1 MEKTIQIPAVRRDAS
16 FRAQSF
22 DEADNTIEIVWTTG
36 ARVRRN
42 SWWDGPYDEELEV
55 STEAIRLDRL
65 NAGAPFLDTHD
76 SWDISRV
83 LGSIVPGSAK
93 VENGKGTARV
103 MLSRAPGD
111 ADAVQKIRDGI
122 VRNVSVGYRIH
133 KVIKTE
139 GQEGDVPLHRVVD
152 WEPLEVSAVP
162 IPADPDAQIRSADK
176 PNGQQTYPCIVVT
189 RDAPTPAI
197 VEERKPEM
205 ADKTKARADE
215 TTGSEVNDTAEVTTE
230 SRAAPET
237 TASTRADVSQA
248 DVARAAENAAR
259 EAVER
264 ERQRASKIRDL
275 AARAG
280 VPEFGSEHADLGTPV
295 GEFRELLLE
304 KLMTEER
311 KQHPGGSGHQVPAQ
325 VADASRDEKR
335 GEAVTAALLHRAD
348 PGAYP
353 LTVDGARDFMGMSLL
368 EVARECVEA
377 RGVRT
382 RGMSKMELAA
392 TALSQRS
399 GGLHSTSDFPVILEN
414 VLNKTLRTGYEAAPQ
429 TFRPFTRIS
438 TVPDFKEV
446 SRAQLGEAPQFDKVN
461 EHGEFKRGTIGE
473 AGEKY
478 RIETYG
484 KVIGITRQVII
495 NDDLGAFTRI
505 PRAFGVQAAQLESDV
520 AWAQIIG
527 NPRMGD
533 GKSLFH
539 ADHKNLLTAGAI
551 GKKTVSD
558 ARLAMS
564 LQTGLDGKTVLN
576 LSPAYIIVPKA
587 LQTDAETFL
596 TTIYPAKDGDQ
607 VPAALK
613 NLMIIA
619 EPRLD
624 GGIARYGITGS
635 ATNYY
640 FAADNGLIDVV
651 ELAYL
656 EGQQGVYTETRMGFD
671 VDGLEVKVR
680 LDVGAKA
687 LDWRGL
693 QKNPFA
699 G

>member
-1 MEKTIQIPAVRRDAS
+1 MEQQILVPAVRRDAS

-22 DEADNTIEIVWTTG
+22 DENENTIEIVWTTG

-55 STEAIRLDRL
+55 TPQAIRLERL

-76 SWDISRV
+76 SYDISRV

-93 VENGKGTARV
+93 IENGVGTARV
-103 MLSRAPGD
+103 LLSRAPGD

-122 VRNVSVGYRIH
+122 IRNVSVGYRVH
-133 KVIKTE
+133 KVVKTE

-176 PNGQQTYPCIVVT
+176 ANGQQTYPCIVVT
-189 RDAPTPAI
+189 RDAPAPENANGDI
-197 VEERKPEM
+197 EM
-205 ADKTKARADE
+205 ADKNNARADE
-215 TTGSEVNDTAEVTTE
+215 TTGSEVKDNSEVTTE
-230 SRAAPET
+230 QRGAAPVAT
-237 TASTRADVSQA
+237 QAGISQA
-248 DVARAAENAAR
+248 DVTRAAEVAAR

-264 ERQRASKIRDL
+264 ERKRSSEIRDL
-275 AARAG
+275 ATRAG
-280 VPEFGSEHADLGTPV
+280 VADFGAEHATAGTSV
-295 GEFRELLLE
+295 EEFRELLLE
-304 KLMTEER
+304 KLVTEER
-311 KQHPGGSGHQVPAQ
+311 KNSPLGAGHLIGATVIDNTREEA
-325 VADASRDEKR
+325 R
-335 GEAVTAALLHRAD
+335 GEAVAAALLHRAD

-368 EVARECVEA
+368 EVARECLES

-392 TALSQRS
+392 SALSQRS

-414 VLNKTLRTGYEAAPQ
+414 VLNKTLKTGYEAAPQ

-438 TVPDFKEV
+438 TVPDFKDV
-446 SRAQLGEAPQFDKVN
+446 SRVQLGEAPQFDKVN
-461 EHGEFKRGTIGE
+461 EHGEFKRGTVGE

-484 KVIGITRQVII
+484 KVIGITRQTII

-520 AWAQIIG
+520 VWAQILA
-527 NPRMGD
+527 NPVMGD
-533 GKSLFH
+533 GKALFH

-551 GKKTVSD
+551 GKATVSN
-558 ARLAMS
+558 ARLRMS

-576 LSPAYIIVPKA
+576 LSPSYILVPKA

-607 VPAALK
+607 VPASLK
-613 NLMIIA
+613 NLTVIS

-640 FAADNGLIDVV
+640 FAADNSLVDVV

-671 VDGLEVKVR
+671 VDGVEVKVR
-680 LDVGAKA
+680 LDVGAKT